1 MTPVTARV
9 RQDVHLRGVRQGKQQ
24 GKGGPTGTAARRS
37 SMSYALREYVLL
49 VDDRERNE
57 TSDEVD
63 MERLSGVDMMDI
75 FADLEAI
82 VAVVEVLVVL
92 KTMVVSGFA
101 AS

>member
-1 MTPVTARV
+1 
-9 RQDVHLRGVRQGKQQ
+9 
-24 GKGGPTGTAARRS
+24 
-37 SMSYALREYVLL
+37 MSYALREYVLL